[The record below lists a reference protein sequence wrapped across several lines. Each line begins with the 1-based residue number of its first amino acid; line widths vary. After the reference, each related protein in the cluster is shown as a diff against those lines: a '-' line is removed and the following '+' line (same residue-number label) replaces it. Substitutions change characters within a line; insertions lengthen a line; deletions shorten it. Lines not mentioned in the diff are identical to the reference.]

1 MSTSKKY
8 IQVGLKLWCAITFD
22 SYMNRLCN
30 KSLERRI
37 AANVVVVNSEQG
49 ICELYFFSFSSVY
62 WSHFE
67 GKCVSGINTTT
78 VKYSKVHI
86 YLGCNRIIY
95 TNVILYTLYHSS
107 QYIYVYIFQES
118 IGGVARQYKGN
129 KKASV
134 REKYKMAQA
143 LSDRLK
149 RIMEDVS

>member
-1 MSTSKKY
+1 MGVLVLSFRQT
-8 IQVGLKLWCAITFD
+8 AI
-22 SYMNRLCN
+22 
-30 KSLERRI
+30 
-37 AANVVVVNSEQG
+37 G
-49 ICELYFFSFSSVY
+49 SV
-62 WSHFE
+62 FPFKE
-67 GKCVSGINTTT
+67 SGINTAT

-86 YLGCNRIIY
+86 YLGCSRIIY
-95 TNVILYTLYHSS
+95 TNVILYTLYYFS

>member
-1 MSTSKKY
+1 MTSNSDYWYYRSDKQQLGVCFPSKRVGS
-8 IQVGLKLWCAITFD
+8 IQL
-22 SYMNRLCN
+22 S
-30 KSLERRI
+30 
-37 AANVVVVNSEQG
+37 
-49 ICELYFFSFSSVY
+49 
-62 WSHFE
+62 
-67 GKCVSGINTTT
+67 T

-86 YLGCNRIIY
+86 YLGCSRIIY